1 MAEETRTSQ
10 DGEELQEMR
19 CRCCGA
25 FMGWRRRI
33 GRFVFWCSEDCS
45 DTPMAKWDENQIRD
59 EVIVEMFLGG
69 MGIMEISRD
78 LNNWPY
84 QYVQQTL
91 ARRGLQEFKE
101 EQQRA
106 LVTVVKEHVRRK
118 ANGEEV
124 TVPARRLVRQQ
135 AS

>member
-1 MAEETRTSQ
+1 MTEQ
-10 DGEELQEMR
+10 DEVQEMR

-45 DTPMAKWDENQIRD
+45 ETPMSKWDENQIRD
-59 EVIVEMFLGG
+59 EVIVEMYLGG

-91 ARRGLQEFKE
+91 ARRGLQEFM
-101 EQQRA
+101 EQHF
-106 LVTVVKEHVRRK
+106 LVKEHVVHK
-118 ANGEEV
+118 ADGREIAM
-124 TVPARRLVRQQ
+124 PARRVLVRQ

>member
-1 MAEETRTSQ
+1 MPETRTSQ

-45 DTPMAKWDENQIRD
+45 DTPMSKWDENQIRD

-78 LNNWPY
+78 LNDWPY
-84 QYVQQTL
+84 QYVQQIL
-91 ARRGLQEFKE
+91 ARRGLQEWQANEYQTNTQEKE
-101 EQQRA
+101 EEA
-106 LVTVVKEHVRRK
+106 
-118 ANGEEV
+118 
-124 TVPARRLVRQQ
+124 VPTHRLVRQK

>member
-1 MAEETRTSQ
+1 MPETRTSQ

-45 DTPMAKWDENQIRD
+45 DTPMSKWDENQIRD

-78 LNNWPY
+78 LNDWPY

-91 ARRGLQEFKE
+91 ARRCLQEFMERYNLKSG
-101 EQQRA
+101 Q
-106 LVTVVKEHVRRK
+106 VVVNEHIRRK
-118 ANGEEV
+118 ADGTEV
-124 TVPARRLVRQQ
+124 TIPRRVLARQ